1 MWTAANFPP
10 GYNLEVMFHCKVIA
24 AGFVIM
30 MKAFGSNPEPKR
42 VPPSVRLAPLQSP
55 EVVF

>member
-1 MWTAANFPP
+1 MPTFPP

-30 MKAFGSNPEPKR
+30 MKAFDSNTEPKKF
-42 VPPSVRLAPLQSP
+42 PSSVTLTPAP
-55 EVVF
+55 VF

>member
-30 MKAFGSNPEPKR
+30 MKAFGSNPEP
-42 VPPSVRLAPLQSP
+42 SVRLAPLQSP